1 MWPWLSWR
9 RLSTLI
15 PRYRRPTTPSTQGH
29 MGKDQGQPGGRR
41 EGEGRAWPRA
51 LLRFSWEGMRQAE
64 QVHWIDLEWDGLN
77 DFCRLWATYSFPG
90 STVIKNFPANAREG
104 SLTLG
109 LGRSPGV
116 GNDNPLHYSCLENS
130 IDRGASVQFSSVSQ
144 SCLTLCNHGQ
154 HARPP
159 CPSPNPRV
167 YSNSWVSDT
176 IQPSHPWSSPSP
188 PPSIFHSSRVFSNES
203 ALHIRW
209 PKSWSFS
216 FSISPSNEYS
226 GLISFRKDWLALFA
240 VQGTEEPGELQRVR
254 C

>member
-1 MWPWLSWR
+1 
-9 RLSTLI
+9 
-15 PRYRRPTTPSTQGH
+15 

-51 LLRFSWEGMRQAE
+51 SLRFSWEGMCQAE

-77 DFCRLWATYSFPG
+77 DFGRLWAIYSFPG

-144 SCLTLCNHGQ
+144 SCLTLCNPWTAACQASLSINKSQSLLQLMSQWYHPTISSLVVPFSSPFNLSQ
-154 HARPP
+154 HQGLIK
-159 CPSPNPRV
+159 
-167 YSNSWVSDT
+167 WVSS
-176 IQPSHPWSSPSP
+176 SHQVAKVLEFQLQHQSFQW
-188 PPSIFHSSRVFSNES
+188 IFRTDF
-203 ALHIRW
+203 L
-209 PKSWSFS
+209 
-216 FSISPSNEYS
+216 
-226 GLISFRKDWLALFA
+226 
-240 VQGTEEPGELQRVR
+240 
-254 C
+254 